1 MDFDWDC
8 LLGKFQPSQII
19 LLGKF
24 QPSQVVCTPRSR
36 RSKIRC
42 SRKTVCAND
51 IQRVYRFM
59 QSQHNVVHETSGPG
73 PEISVHPGVTVFL
86 SFFRD
91 IFSGRKP

>member
-59 QSQHNVVHETSGPG
+59 
-73 PEISVHPGVTVFL
+73 
-86 SFFRD
+86 
-91 IFSGRKP
+91 